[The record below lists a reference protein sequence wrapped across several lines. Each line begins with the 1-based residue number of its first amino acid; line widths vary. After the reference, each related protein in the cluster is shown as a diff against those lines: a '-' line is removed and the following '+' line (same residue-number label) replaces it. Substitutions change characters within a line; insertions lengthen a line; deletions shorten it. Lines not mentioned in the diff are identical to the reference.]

1 MVDSSLHH
9 NLNQP
14 HKATHLIFSHEK
26 NPSEITLFSNINSH
40 NNDNRGTLPHLH
52 PTSFFNQNQIFQ
64 ENVGK
69 RQVVNFNNPPNGGIE
84 HSRPGVGANA
94 GEILLLSPTQFNR
107 NRERPKTSF
116 KTSLPF
122 QNSIQKEDI
131 HKDIPGKQVT
141 VQHSINIV
149 APTSLKKNNIEIESD
164 NHYHDLPS
172 AAESPQSDRG
182 NGNNNLNNRNKFGL
196 DYVDVEYV
204 TRGSQI
210 DLLISPTSNL
220 NTHMHQ
226 IHPTFIPR
234 HHITTSTEKV
244 ISNPLLDPK
253 FNPIGSSSGKRWSI
267 KNEYDKG
274 TNQKVNNRNN
284 NLLKASNFPDLPSLD
299 VKRNCGCYS
308 TYLRSLANVLLN
320 VILTAILFIY
330 EIHLFS

>member
-40 NNDNRGTLPHLH
+40 NNNNRGTLPHVH

-122 QNSIQKEDI
+122 QNSIQNKDI

-149 APTSLKKNNIEIESD
+149 APTSLKENNFKIESD
-164 NHYHDLPS
+164 NKYHDLPS

-234 HHITTSTEKV
+234 RHITTSTEKV
-244 ISNPLLDPK
+244 ILNPLLDPK

-274 TNQKVNNRNN
+274 TNLKINNRNN

-299 VKRNCGCYS
+299 VKRNCACYS
-308 TYLRSLANVLLN
+308 TYLRSLANASLN